1 MGGIECLIG
10 IKFNDFVVLATDMS
24 KLWSIMKIK
33 GDADKM
39 QKLSS
44 HLVMAICGEAGDTTQ
59 FGEYI
64 EKNVQLY
71 KMRNGY
77 ELPPS
82 AAVHFTRNTLANHL
96 RSREPYMVN
105 SLVAGYD
112 PEEKT
117 PELFYMDYLA
127 AAVPVNYYAYG
138 YGGTFPLAI
147 MDQLYRPDMNEKEA
161 IELVEKCCE
170 EISRRFLANLNK
182 FRVRIVNTDGIKDMP
197 HISVNAEVH

>member
-1 MGGIECLIG
+1 MGLECLIG
-10 IKFNDFVVLATDMS
+10 IKFDDFILMATDMS
-24 KLWSIMKIK
+24 HLQSIMVHK

-44 HLVMAICGEAGDTTQ
+44 HLLMAICGESGDTTQ

-82 AAVHFTRNTLANHL
+82 AAVHFTRNTLATHL

-105 SLVAGYD
+105 LLLGGFD
-112 PEEKT
+112 PDLKKA
-117 PELFYMDYLA
+117 ELYYMDYLA
-127 AAVPVNYYAYG
+127 ASIPVNYYAFG
-138 YGGTFPLAI
+138 YGGWFTLSV
-147 MDQLYRPDMNEKEA
+147 MDREYRPDMTEA
-161 IELVEKCCE
+161 EAYALLEKCVA
-170 EISRRFLANLNK
+170 EIERRFLANLPK
-182 FRVRIVNTDGIKDMP
+182 FRVRCVNKDGVKDLKHIVAVGEP
-197 HISVNAEVH
+197 A